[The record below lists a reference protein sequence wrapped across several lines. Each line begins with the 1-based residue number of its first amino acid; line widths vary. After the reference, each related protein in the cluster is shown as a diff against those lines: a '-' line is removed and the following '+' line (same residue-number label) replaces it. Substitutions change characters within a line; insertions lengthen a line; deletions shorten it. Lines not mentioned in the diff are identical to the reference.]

1 MTTLRHPAP
10 MLTLRRGFTLMEL
23 LVVVAIIGILAAIA
37 IPSYTSYVKKGNR
50 AAAQMHL
57 IDLAHAQQQYLAD
70 NRAYAATVAA
80 LGMTTPAKVDE
91 LYTISIDTQAGPPA
105 SFTITATA
113 KGSQLSD
120 GNMTINSA
128 GDKTPAANW

>member
-1 MTTLRHPAP
+1 MTTLRPTAP
-10 MLTLRRGFTLMEL
+10 MLNLRRGFTLMEL
-23 LVVVAIIGILAAIA
+23 LISVGIIGILAAIA

-50 AAAQMHL
+50 SAAQMHL
-57 IDLAHAQQQYLAD
+57 IDLAQAEQQYLTD

-80 LGMTTPAKVDE
+80 LNMTTPTKVSDN
-91 LYTISIDTQAGPPA
+91 YTITIDVQAGPPA

-120 GNMTINSA
+120 GNMTLNSA
-128 GDKTPAANW
+128 GEKTPSANW